1 MKTVLCTLTARK
13 RKHTKGGDALSNL
26 KQAYLIKIDPVNNHN
41 VQFIMEE
48 TPDGRLI
55 FSKGRVG
62 ATPVTG
68 SYKISV
74 WDKLYEKM
82 LRQGFV
88 DKTNEYDMSSNKASP
103 EPEEDNIGSD
113 DPDVVRFVKKILS
126 FAQKK
131 VKETYSITMNLVTPQ
146 MLSDASDVILKM
158 DELAKAVGDEI
169 DLVAEFR
176 EIQMRL
182 FYIIPRK
189 MQDVSEALAS
199 SRDDFEEII
208 KNERELL
215 MLARSEADAERHEK
229 TPKKKGKSLLER
241 FNLSIRRC
249 TREEEEN
256 IKKHMDRYSQPKF
269 RRAFRVINFITEA
282 AQKKWM
288 DENDVTE
295 VHFLY
300 HGSKNF
306 LIWAIMTMGLLLNP
320 DAPITGK
327 MFGWG
332 IYFANKA
339 IKSLNYTSLSGST
352 WAHGS
357 SKTAY
362 LFVFKVAYKNPKH
375 VSTWSSYMG
384 SLDAK
389 KIKPHDALHA
399 HKGRSLKEDEI
410 IVYNQA
416 QVTIQYVIELAA

>member
-1 MKTVLCTLTARK
+1 MSTV
-13 RKHTKGGDALSNL
+13 L

-62 ATPVTG
+62 ATPITG

-103 EPEEDNIGSD
+103 EPEEDNIGSN
-113 DPDVVRFVKKILS
+113 DPDVIRFVKKILS

-131 VKETYSITMNLVTPQ
+131 VKETYSITMNMVTPQ

-169 DLVAEFR
+169 DIVAEFR
-176 EIQMRL
+176 ELQMRL

-215 MLARSEADAERHEK
+215 MLARSESNSEQDKKE
-229 TPKKKGKSLLER
+229 PKKKGKSLLER

-249 TREEEEN
+249 TKEEEEN
-256 IKKHMDRYSQPKF
+256 IKKHMDGYSRPKF

-282 AQKKWM
+282 AQKEWM
-288 DENDVTE
+288 EENSVTE

-352 WAHGS
+352 WAHGNA
-357 SKTAY
+357 KTAY

-375 VSTWSSYMG
+375 VNTWSPYMG
-384 SLDAK
+384 NLNAD

>member
-1 MKTVLCTLTARK
+1 MSTV
-13 RKHTKGGDALSNL
+13 L

-74 WDKLYEKM
+74 WNKLYEKM

-88 DKTNEYDMSSNKASP
+88 DKTNEYDMSSNKAFP
-103 EPEEDNIGSD
+103 EPEEDNIGSN
-113 DPDVVRFVKKILS
+113 DPDVIRFVKKILS

-131 VKETYSITMNLVTPQ
+131 VKETYSITMNMVTPQ
-146 MLSDASDVILKM
+146 MLSDAGDVILEM
-158 DELAKAVGDEI
+158 DELAKSYGDEI
-169 DLVAEFR
+169 DLVVAFR
-176 EIQMRL
+176 ELQMRL

-189 MQDVSEALAS
+189 MQDVSKELAS
-199 SRDDFEEII
+199 SRNDFEKII
-208 KNERELL
+208 KSERELL
-215 MLARSEADAERHEK
+215 MLARSESNSEQDKKE
-229 TPKKKGKSLLER
+229 PKKKGKSLLER

-249 TREEEEN
+249 TKEEEEN
-256 IKKHMDRYSQPKF
+256 IIKHMDRYSQPRF

-282 AQKKWM
+282 AQREWM
-288 DENDVTE
+288 KENGVTEKE

-339 IKSLNYTSLSGST
+339 IKSLNYTSLCGST

-357 SKTAY
+357 SNTAY

-375 VSTWSSYMG
+375 VNAWSSYMG

-399 HKGRSLKEDEI
+399 HKGSSLKEDEI

>member
-131 VKETYSITMNLVTPQ
+131 VKETYSITMNLVTSQ

-249 TREEEEN
+249 TKEEEEN
-256 IKKHMDRYSQPKF
+256 IKKHMDGYSRPKF

-282 AQKKWM
+282 AQKEWM

>member
-1 MKTVLCTLTARK
+1 MGKSYR
-13 RKHTKGGDALSNL
+13 
-26 KQAYLIKIDPVNNHN
+26 QAYLIKIDPVNNHN

-62 ATPVTG
+62 ARPVTG

-82 LRQGFV
+82 LKQGFV
-88 DKTNEYDMSSNKASP
+88 DKTNEYDMSSDKASP

-113 DPDVVRFVKKILS
+113 DPDVIKFVKKILS
-126 FAQKK
+126 FAKKK
-131 VKETYSITMNLVTPQ
+131 VKETYSITMNLVTSK
-146 MLSDASDVILKM
+146 MLSDARDIILKM
-158 DELAKAVGDEI
+158 DELAKDNKEDEI
-169 DLVAEFR
+169 DLVVAFR
-176 EIQMRL
+176 ELQMRL

-215 MLARSEADAERHEK
+215 MLARSESNSEQDKKE
-229 TPKKKGKSLLER
+229 PKKKGKSLLER

-249 TREEEEN
+249 TKEEEEN

-352 WAHGS
+352 WAHGNA
-357 SKTAY
+357 KTAY

-375 VSTWSSYMG
+375 VNAWSSYMG

-399 HKGRSLKEDEI
+399 HKGQSLKEDEI

>member
-1 MKTVLCTLTARK
+1 MGKSYR
-13 RKHTKGGDALSNL
+13 
-26 KQAYLIKIDPVNNHN
+26 QAYLIKIDPVNNHN

-62 ATPVTG
+62 ARPVTG

-82 LRQGFV
+82 LKQGFV
-88 DKTNEYDMSSNKASP
+88 DKTNEYDMSSDKASP

-113 DPDVVRFVKKILS
+113 DPDVIKFVKKILS
-126 FAQKK
+126 FAKKK
-131 VKETYSITMNLVTPQ
+131 VKETYSITMNLVTSK
-146 MLSDASDVILKM
+146 MLSDARDIILKM
-158 DELAKAVGDEI
+158 DELAKDNKEDEI
-169 DLVAEFR
+169 DLVVAFR
-176 EIQMRL
+176 ELQMRL

-215 MLARSEADAERHEK
+215 MLARSESNSEQDKKE
-229 TPKKKGKSLLER
+229 PKKKGKSLLER

-249 TREEEEN
+249 TKEEEEN

-332 IYFANKA
+332 IYFDNKA

-352 WAHGS
+352 WAHGNA
-357 SKTAY
+357 KTAY

-375 VSTWSSYMG
+375 VNAWSSYMG

-399 HKGRSLKEDEI
+399 HKGQSLKEDEI

>member
-1 MKTVLCTLTARK
+1 MGKYR
-13 RKHTKGGDALSNL
+13 
-26 KQAYLIKIDPVNNHN
+26 QAYLIKVDPVNNHN

-62 ATPVTG
+62 ARPVTG

-74 WDKLYEKM
+74 WDRLYEKM
-82 LRQGFV
+82 LKQGFV
-88 DKTNEYDMSSNKASP
+88 DKTNEYDMSSDKASP
-103 EPEEDNIGSD
+103 EPEEENIGSD
-113 DPDVVRFVKKILS
+113 DPDVIKFVKKILS
-126 FAQKK
+126 FAKKK
-131 VKETYSITMNLVTPQ
+131 VKETYSITMNLVTSK
-146 MLSDASDVILKM
+146 MLSDASDIILKM
-158 DELAKAVGDEI
+158 DELAKDNKEDEI
-169 DLVAEFR
+169 DLIVAFR
-176 EIQMRL
+176 ELQMRL

-199 SRDDFEEII
+199 SRDDFEKII

-215 MLARSEADAERHEK
+215 MLARSESNSEQDKKE
-229 TPKKKGKSLLER
+229 PKKKEKSLLER

-249 TREEEEN
+249 TKEEEEN

-375 VSTWSSYMG
+375 VNAWSSYMG

-399 HKGRSLKEDEI
+399 HKGQSLKEDEI

>member
-1 MKTVLCTLTARK
+1 MGKSYR
-13 RKHTKGGDALSNL
+13 
-26 KQAYLIKIDPVNNHN
+26 QAYLIKIDPVNNHN

-62 ATPVTG
+62 ARPVTG
-68 SYKISV
+68 SYKISI

-82 LRQGFV
+82 LKQGFV
-88 DKTNEYDMSSNKASP
+88 DKTNEYDMSSDKASP

-113 DPDVVRFVKKILS
+113 DPDVIKFVKKILS
-126 FAQKK
+126 FAKKK
-131 VKETYSITMNLVTPQ
+131 VKETYSITMNLVTSK
-146 MLSDASDVILKM
+146 MLSDASDIILKM
-158 DELAKAVGDEI
+158 DELAKDNKEDEI
-169 DLVAEFR
+169 DLVVAFR
-176 EIQMRL
+176 ELQMRL

-215 MLARSEADAERHEK
+215 MLARSESSSEQDKKE
-229 TPKKKGKSLLER
+229 PKKKGKSLLER

-249 TREEEEN
+249 TKEEEEN
-256 IKKHMDRYSQPKF
+256 IKKHMDGYSQPKF

-339 IKSLNYTSLSGST
+339 IKSLNYTSLCGST
-352 WAHGS
+352 WAHGNA
-357 SKTAY
+357 KTAY

-375 VSTWSSYMG
+375 VNVRSSYMG

>member
-1 MKTVLCTLTARK
+1 MGKSYR
-13 RKHTKGGDALSNL
+13 
-26 KQAYLIKIDPVNNHN
+26 QAYLIKIDPVNNHN

-62 ATPVTG
+62 ARPVTG

-82 LRQGFV
+82 LKQGFV
-88 DKTNEYDMSSNKASP
+88 DKTNEYDMSSDKASP

-113 DPDVVRFVKKILS
+113 DPDVIKFVKKILS
-126 FAQKK
+126 FAKKK
-131 VKETYSITMNLVTPQ
+131 VKETYSITMNLVTSK
-146 MLSDASDVILKM
+146 MLSDASDIILKM
-158 DELAKAVGDEI
+158 NELAKDNKEDEI
-169 DLVAEFR
+169 DLVVAFR
-176 EIQMRL
+176 ELQMRL

-199 SRDDFEEII
+199 SHDDFEEII

-215 MLARSEADAERHEK
+215 MLARSESNSEQDKKE
-229 TPKKKGKSLLER
+229 PKKKGKSLLER

-249 TREEEEN
+249 TKEEEEN

-375 VSTWSSYMG
+375 VNAWSSYMG

-399 HKGRSLKEDEI
+399 HKGQSLKEDEI